1 MIPVVIVH
9 ENYQEFL
16 KSNVEITGKNNSIF
30 LIGNESVKV
39 LEDHPSVTYVDIKK
53 YLNMEKFKLFEKN
66 FIHYGD
72 KDRRTYMFW
81 FMRMLIMSEFAKEYE
96 LESFFS
102 CDSDNTLLVDVNNF
116 NFKKENAITIPDE
129 WEPFYYGASVHSG
142 LISSKFCNVYEDLI
156 TSIFLD
162 KKKIDFIEDKIN
174 FHKTNPGSFCDM
186 TLYFYMSQFNLIDF
200 DNLMIPR
207 SFKEKEFIF
216 TQSYANGE
224 GIKSRDQY
232 KLRNKKM
239 LIKRDNKLNANYILD
254 KKTKEKFYIANIH
267 FQGKQKK
274 YLNSKMTKWLNY

>member
-53 YLNMEKFKLFEKN
+53 YLNMEKFKLFEEN

-81 FMRMLIMSEFAKEYE
+81 FMRMLIMSEFAKEHE

-102 CDSDNTLLVDVNNF
+102 CDSDNALLVDVNNF
-116 NFKKENAITIPDE
+116 NFKKKNAITIPDE

-142 LISSKFCNVYEDLI
+142 LISSKFCNVYENLI

-186 TLYFYMSQFNLIDF
+186 TLYFYMSQFDLIDF

-207 SFKEKEFIF
+207 SFKEKEYIF

-224 GIKSRDQY
+224 GTKSRDQY

-254 KKTKEKFYIANIH
+254 KKTKEKYYIANIH
-267 FQGKQKK
+267 FQGKQNK
-274 YLNSKMTKWLNY
+274 YLNSKLTKWLNY